1 MIIIIFS
8 VNLVSGQLIS
18 PVDPFNLI
26 KYEQKNYFQ
35 NNRNLFQ
42 TLLRPQLIK
51 ASNQWSLIL
60 RNELFYNDGSPNLE
74 NMSNRLVGKGV
85 GIFTGVNLSYSSNFV
100 SFSLEPYYFT
110 NQNKEVED
118 LNREGVFT
126 RLNDVQQKIEK
137 PFVSFGLRETQLYFH
152 YKELGFGFSNANMWW
167 GPGLHTSLT
176 MTNNTTGFPHI
187 MMGTIRE
194 KRYRNVGFN
203 IRYVFSQLDKTEN
216 NPYYTAL
223 VGTATF
229 YTEPIITIGFN
240 RNMLSSDQSNGK
252 EVSKFDAATILFRQ
266 SINIKDTYQTLAAYF
281 ILDFPESGLKVFFE
295 LGTTDRWQDWTDFLN
310 YPDHGIGSIF
320 GFRQYGLFNNQN
332 FVMGFEYARL
342 LLGSFWEK
350 RPTPNWYG
358 NPLFDYSSYDGRR
371 WAAHSGADS
380 DDLLIYFGYHSDKWA
395 CIPAFNFER
404 HGVLY
409 TRPAEVKMELRL
421 DFRYTY
427 REYHLNVFY
436 EREWLEHAGF
446 IPDKWR
452 IGNVIW
458 FGVERDITNLFTDKL
473 SSLRK
478 K

>member
-1 MIIIIFS
+1 M
-8 VNLVSGQLIS
+8 NLVSDQLIS

-371 WAAHSGADS
+371 WAKTQTRTYGLPMLPGGSWGIVHESLYDLEFPKGAEKLVPLAIDARECVVVEELQRAQG
-380 DDLLIYFGYHSDKWA
+380 DAARGFVFGEGGDVHQ
-395 CIPAFNFER
+395 
-404 HGVLY
+404 
-409 TRPAEVKMELRL
+409 AEVGEVMAAGDCDGGDLSHSAAER
-421 DFRYTY
+421 FR
-427 REYHLNVFY
+427 
-436 EREWLEHAGF
+436 
-446 IPDKWR
+446 
-452 IGNVIW
+452 
-458 FGVERDITNLFTDKL
+458 
-473 SSLRK
+473 
-478 K
+478 